1 MSFLMNNAAFLF
13 DVRVEPGL
21 LSDAGGTVGIVAGIA
36 FFLVVAALAAVAFFI
51 VKRTV
56 KMAIRMAI
64 VGAILLIAIVGGI
77 SFWMFAS
84 DSKPAARPT
93 NSRNR

>member
-1 MSFLMNNAAFLF
+1 MNNLAFLF
-13 DVRVEPGL
+13 DLRVEPF
-21 LSDAGGTVGIVAGIA
+21 SPTNTVGIVAGVV
-36 FFLVVAALAAVAFFI
+36 FFLIFAAIAVVAFFI

-64 VGAILLIAIVGGI
+64 VAAILAIALVGGI

-84 DSKPAARPT
+84 DAKPTTRPT
-93 NSRNR
+93 NPRNR

>member
-1 MSFLMNNAAFLF
+1 MIFTMNNTRLLF

-21 LSDAGGTVGIVAGIA
+21 LADTGSIGIVAGVA
-36 FFLVVAALAAVAFFI
+36 FFLVVAALAVVAFFI

-64 VGAILLIAIVGGI
+64 VGAILLIALVGGI

-84 DSKPAARPT
+84 DSKPATRPT

>member
-1 MSFLMNNAAFLF
+1 MNNSAFLF
-13 DVRVEPGL
+13 DVRVEPF
-21 LSDAGGTVGIVAGIA
+21 SADNSVGIVAGVV
-36 FFLVVAALAAVAFFI
+36 FFLVVAAIAVVAFFI
-51 VKRTV
+51 VKKTV

-64 VGAILLIAIVGGI
+64 VGAILVIALIGGI

-84 DSKPAARPT
+84 DSKPARRQT

>member
-1 MSFLMNNAAFLF
+1 MNFLINNLAFLF
-13 DVRVEPGL
+13 DVRVEPRVI
-21 LSDAGGTVGIVAGIA
+21 SDATGTVGLIAGAA
-36 FFLVVAALAAVAFFI
+36 FFLVFAAVAVFAFFI

-77 SFWMFAS
+77 SFWMFTS
-84 DSKPAARPT
+84 DSKTAVRPT